1 MYLKILIPCRI
12 EFWKLRLCTTLL
24 FYTIAQLCTICVL
37 LWAGCTFIFH
47 PEVCYFEGKVVHQ
60 GWDKKLAFQGTENG
74 RKKIL
79 AMINF
84 KEKAQK
90 DVMHILNS
98 MKLSFSGHR
107 VSVFSLRMSSQYYL
121 GLYGKNDNHFSFFN
135 LYHHLMISFTH
146 WKNKLVTYYK
156 NEVTEYEEM

>member
-1 MYLKILIPCRI
+1 MYNLVILHNCTIMYNMCTSLGRMYLYFSPWSML
-12 EFWKLRLCTTLL
+12 FWGESCASGMR
-24 FYTIAQLCTICVL
+24 Q
-37 LWAGCTFIFH
+37 
-47 PEVCYFEGKVVHQ
+47 KVGLSRHWKWQ
-60 GWDKKLAFQGTENG
+60 
-74 RKKIL
+74 KKIL

-84 KEKAQK
+84 KKKAQK